1 GDAALKDVRI
11 TGQGHSAEVAVK
23 AVMGTVAI
31 KGGEMSKVGTGVEVG
46 SEGTV
51 IMKEVDI
58 SKVTTG
64 VKVKSEGAV
73 WLIDARLRD
82 VHKGVSVEN
91 GVVHM

>member
-31 KGGEMSKVGTGVEVG
+31 KGGEMSKVGTGV
-46 SEGTV
+46 
-51 IMKEVDI
+51 
-58 SKVTTG
+58 
-64 VKVKSEGAV
+64 KVKSEGAV